1 MVALTPIFRTVF
13 WADSFADWL
22 VVLLVCQNV
31 PLRSRSNPGQTLR
44 WPAMHQGHCQG
55 GGYKLGAKVMR
66 KGPTDDAPT
75 VKIHDDRQ
83 VQPAFLGLDISDIA
97 GPKLIASAGCRQL
110 GKSISCD
117 RFIMGTIGRPRPVTP
132 LLTAAEP

>member
-1 MVALTPIFRTVF
+1 
-13 WADSFADWL
+13 
-22 VVLLVCQNV
+22 
-31 PLRSRSNPGQTLR
+31 
-44 WPAMHQGHCQG
+44 MHQGHCQG
-55 GGYKLGAKVMR
+55 RGYKLGAKMMR
-66 KGPTDDAPT
+66 KGPTDDSPT

-83 VQPAFLGLDISDIA
+83 VQPAFLGLDIGDIA

-110 GKSISCD
+110 GKSMRRD